1 MRKKL
6 IAANWKMNKTLAEVE
21 HFIAEFDY
29 KTATKHS
36 LSEVLIC
43 PPAPYLSLLQEFYS
57 EHGIFVGAQDIS
69 AQESGAY
76 TGEISA
82 QMLDSLSVK
91 YSIVGHSERRIY
103 WNETDELIAK
113 KIIMALSH
121 GITPVYCCGEH
132 LAERNEGKHKQVVEK
147 QIHTALFH
155 LSNEQLQ
162 QTIIAYE
169 PVWAIGTGVTA
180 TIEQASE
187 MHEYIRSLI
196 LEKFG
201 KETAQHIRILYGGSC
216 NSANARALFSCEDI
230 DGGLVGGASLKPDEF
245 LKIIQAASNE
255 Q

>member
-6 IAANWKMNKTLAEVE
+6 IAANWKMNKTFSEVE
-21 HFIAEFDY
+21 RFIADFDH

-36 LSEVLIC
+36 LSDVLIC
-43 PPAPYLSLLQEFYS
+43 PPALYLSLLHEFYS
-57 EHGIFVGAQDIS
+57 KLGVSVGAQDIS
-69 AQESGAY
+69 AQESGAF

-82 QMLDSLSVK
+82 QMLDSISVK
-91 YSIVGHSERRIY
+91 YAIVGHSERRMY

-113 KIIMALSH
+113 KVLQALSH
-121 GITPVYCCGEH
+121 GIIPVYCCGEH
-132 LAERNEGKHKQVVEK
+132 LAERNENKHKQVVEK

-155 LSNEQLQ
+155 LTSEQLL

-187 MHEYIRSLI
+187 MHGYIRSLI
-196 LEKFG
+196 GDKFG
-201 KETAQHIRILYGGSC
+201 EEVAQQIRILYGGSC
-216 NSANARALFSCEDI
+216 NSSNARALFSCEDI
-230 DGGLVGGASLKPDEF
+230 DGGLVGGASLQPDEF